1 MGMTSGTLV
10 FSGAR
15 VLRFQFASEHLWQ
28 MLSEQVPTI
37 TLVLINSLLLPPTIN
52 KVAGW
57 QKASLKT
64 QEETLGVAF

>member
-1 MGMTSGTLV
+1 
-10 FSGAR
+10 
-15 VLRFQFASEHLWQ
+15 